1 MTNTPDNVEQSSSL
15 PAPTPALALATELHA
30 IIGRLRRKLR
40 AQAHLGDLNWTQ
52 KGVLRYLEKDGPAT
66 VTVLARAE
74 GVRPQS
80 MGAHITAL
88 VNAGLVVGHPDPN
101 DGRQTLLS
109 LTRSCRDWMQASR
122 TVREDWLYHAILENF
137 SDEEQQTL
145 SDATNLL
152 RRIVD
157 S

>member
-1 MTNTPDNVEQSSSL
+1 MTNAAHKADHTASPS
-15 PAPTPALALATELHA
+15 TLALATELHA
-30 IIGRLRRKLR
+30 IIGTLRRKLR

-52 KGVLRYLEKDGPAT
+52 KSVLRHLERDGPAT

-80 MGAHITAL
+80 MGPHIAAL
-88 VNAGLVVGHPDPN
+88 VAAGLVVGEPDPN

-109 LTRSCRDWMQASR
+109 LTPSCREWMQASR
-122 TVREDWLYHAILENF
+122 AVREDWLYHAILENF
-137 SDEEQQTL
+137 SKQEQQTL
-145 SDATNLL
+145 SDATSLL